1 MAELL
6 ERERAGVE
14 IERALA
20 AARDG
25 RGASVLV
32 HGPPGSGRTALLEQA
47 AAVAADAGLAVR
59 TWAAAADEAGEPH
72 AAVRALLGDLIAP
85 GGVDAPAG
93 WSETIALVAAHGPVV
108 LLLDDAERAD
118 EPSLRVLGA
127 LARRAAEAPLVLV
140 VATDDGPPGAP
151 VRRMLD
157 GAPRS
162 RDVLLRPLSE
172 AASVALV
179 RAVAPGAPAAAGRA
193 CHAAGAG
200 LPRYVTA
207 LAADLPGGGEP
218 GAGCPAPLV
227 RRLADRLA
235 SLDPEAIALARALA
249 ILGAGATWA
258 RAGRLA
264 GLDGPQRRA
273 AADVLRVAALVDR
286 GAEPAFVARVVGA
299 GVRAAVPPG
308 AAASLHRA
316 AAELLAGED
325 APAEDVAAHLV
336 ACEPDGDPW
345 AWRMLVAAGREA
357 MDRRAPD
364 VAVGLLLRALAEPP
378 ARDDRAAVLIDLGIA
393 ESAAFRNDVAVVHL
407 RAAVAAAG
415 SLEERLEASLAL
427 VAVLTQAGDP
437 ERDLGA
443 VLDALTEVDDRRL
456 REQLEAHV
464 VNQARQHTSAHRA
477 TRAVAQAV
485 AARVAADPDDASAA
499 ELAAAAAELTMA
511 GERADDVA
519 ALAAAALQRTPDPEP
534 LRSTTVPV
542 AIRCL
547 ATADHLDAAAR
558 YVEAALAASR
568 ARDASLEVTM
578 LSAFGADVAWRAGDL
593 AAAER
598 LARDAWSGGTRESW
612 SLGHPAT
619 TAGLVTV
626 LLDRGAPAEAEAVLA
641 TAGFAGSAEPG
652 LDLYTGAMLLHAR
665 GRLHLALGAT
675 AAAVADL
682 RASGRRLD
690 AHGEPNPA
698 LIAWRSPLALALG
711 GAEGRALADEELRL
725 ARGYGAARAIGIALR
740 ARALLEPE
748 PAGRVPLLREA
759 VATLADSPGRLE
771 HARALADLGEA
782 LLATGTRDAAREVL
796 HDAYELAHRCGA
808 AGIAAQAAAA
818 LREAGARPRRPF
830 RRGPQ
835 SLTARERRVCELARD
850 GLTNRAIAELLV
862 VTVSTVEYHLAA
874 AYRKL
879 GIASR
884 RELAAA
890 LNDTAPAGSA
900 PDGRVDRVVADPAD
914 GRAVPHPAAELHRL
928 PADGPELDAEA
939 PVAERMGGPAVDDPL
954 DPLAGRGDD
963 HQLE

>member
-6 ERERAGVE
+6 ERDRAGLE
-14 IERALA
+14 IEHALA

-32 HGPPGSGRTALLEQA
+32 QGPPGSGRSALLEH
-47 AAVAADAGLAVR
+47 AADRARGAGLAVR
-59 TWAAAADEAGEPH
+59 TWAAAADEADRPY
-72 AAVRALLGDLIAP
+72 AAVHALLGDLVAP
-85 GGVDAPAG
+85 GGLDGPAG
-93 WSETIALVAAHGPVV
+93 WSATVALATAAGPLALV
-108 LLLDDAERAD
+108 LDDAERAD
-118 EPSLRVLGA
+118 EPSLRALGA
-127 LARRAAEAPLVLV
+127 LVRRSADGSLVLI
-140 VATDDGPPGAP
+140 VATDDGPAGAAA
-151 VRRMLD
+151 RRMLG
-157 GAPRS
+157 GAPRA
-162 RDVLLRPLSE
+162 REVVLGPLSE
-172 AASVALV
+172 AAAVALV
-179 RAVAPGAPAAAGRA
+179 RTAVPGAGAADARS

-200 LPRYVTA
+200 LPLYVTA
-207 LAADLPGGGEP
+207 AATELAAGREP
-218 GAGCPAPLV
+218 GAGCPAPLS

-235 SLDPEAIALARALA
+235 ALGPDAIALAHALA
-249 ILGAGATWA
+249 ILGQGATWA

-264 GLDGPQRRA
+264 GLDGAQRRT
-273 AADVLRVAALVDR
+273 AADVLRAAGLVDR
-286 GAEPAFVARVVGA
+286 GAAPAFVAPVVRA

-316 AAELLAGED
+316 AATLLAAED
-325 APAEDVAAHLV
+325 APAEQVADHLV
-336 ACEPDGDPW
+336 ACEPDADPW
-345 AWRMLVAAGREA
+345 VWRTLAAAARAA
-357 MDRRAPD
+357 MDRRAPE
-364 VAVGLLLRALAEPP
+364 VAAALLLRALAEPP
-378 ARDDRAAVLIDLGIA
+378 SRGDRAALLIDLGVA
-393 ESAAFRNDVAVVHL
+393 ESTAFRTDVAVVHL

-415 SLEERLEASLAL
+415 SLEERLEATLAL

-437 ERDLGA
+437 ERDLSA
-443 VLDALTEVDDRRL
+443 VLDALGELDDHRL

-464 VNQARQHTSAHRA
+464 VNQARQRTSAHRA
-477 TRAVAQAV
+477 TRGLAQAV
-485 AARVAADPDDASAA
+485 AARVAADPAGASAA

-511 GERADDVA
+511 GERADDAA
-519 ALAAAALQRTPDPEP
+519 ALAAAALRRRPDPEP

-547 ATADHLDAAAR
+547 AAADHLDAAAR
-558 YVEAALAASR
+558 YVDEALAASR

-578 LSAFGADVAWRAGDL
+578 LSSFGADIAWRVGDL
-593 AAAER
+593 AGAER

-626 LLDRGAPAEAEAVLA
+626 LLDRGAPAEAEAVLT

-665 GRLHLALGAT
+665 GRLHLAVGAT

-748 PAGRVPLLREA
+748 PADRVSLLREA
-759 VATLADSPGRLE
+759 VATLADSPARLE
-771 HARALADLGEA
+771 HARALADVGEA
-782 LLATGTRDAAREVL
+782 LLGGGTREAAREAL

-808 AGIAAQAAAA
+808 AAVAAQAAAA
-818 LREAGARPRRPF
+818 LRVAGARPRRPF

-890 LNDTAPAGSA
+890 LTGAAAGSPPNGGA
-900 PDGRVDRVVADPAD
+900 DHVVADPAD
-914 GRAVPHPAAELHRL
+914 GRAVPHAGAQLHGL
-928 PADGPELDAEA
+928 AADGPELDAEA
-939 PVAERMGGPAVDDPL
+939 PVAERLGDSAVDDPL
-954 DPLAGRGDD
+954 DPLTR
-963 HQLE
+963 